1 MWQKQF
7 DGTEGDNSM
16 KSIVRKEKILALLLF
31 LLLCTL
37 TGCIPN
43 NFTREEEE
51 AFLREAREV
60 ASDYLADQYSWSEIR
75 EIEPET
81 EVEEAGYVLT
91 EFASGQ
97 FVWKGQTYDFAVNVE
112 TGEVYTSV
120 LFDEIREQLK
130 EEVLQGLG
138 VTGEETLVESCELYC
153 LMTGDGEAGRWFQ
166 NVLPQEASVEELV
179 EKILQD
185 TDRFE
190 FSLGFQY
197 KGDDLPLEMMEM
209 EAPFPTLYAVGIYH
223 VADEHA
229 LYEGEYGYSML
240 RSLSKEI
247 LVLGFGS
254 DTANYTRYQTME
266 QDGLR
271 LVYKAYERTREQD
284 TVTESVINQEDITLA
299 VTDEYIRVDCA
310 KEDYSIYLS
319 TTDKKIA
326 RKYRYVNLS
335 SDVDPQQETERGQ
348 WYSFEDGYVF
358 SVYIM
363 MPYEIEPHYIKG
375 NMIYSRPQK
384 K

>member
-7 DGTEGDNSM
+7 DGAEGDNSM
-16 KSIVRKEKILALLLF
+16 KFIVRKEKILALLLF

-81 EVEEAGYVLT
+81 EVEDAGYVLT

-138 VTGEETLVESCELYC
+138 VTGEETSVKSCELYC

-363 MPYEIEPHYIKG
+363 MPYEIKPHYIKG

>member
-1 MWQKQF
+1 MNA
-7 DGTEGDNSM
+7 DTGM
-16 KSIVRKEKILALLLF
+16 KSIVRKKKITALLLF

-43 NFTREEEE
+43 NFTREEKK

-60 ASDYLADQYSWSEIR
+60 ASDSLSDWYSWSEIR
-75 EIEPET
+75 KIEPET
-81 EVEEAGYVLT
+81 EVEEDGYVLT

-97 FVWKGQTYDFAVNVE
+97 FVWKWQTYDFAVNVE

-120 LFDEIREQLK
+120 LLDELRERLK
-130 EEVLQGLG
+130 EEVLRGMG
-138 VTGEETLVESCELYC
+138 VNGEEASVESCELYC
-153 LMTGDGEAGRWFQ
+153 LMTDDGEAGRWFQ
-166 NVLPQEASVEELV
+166 NVVPQEASVEELV

-185 TDRFE
+185 TDRYQ
-190 FSLGFQY
+190 FSIWLQY
-197 KGDDLPLEMMEM
+197 KGEDLPLEMMEM
-209 EAPFPTLYAVGIYH
+209 EAPFPTLNTVGIYH

-229 LYEGEYGYSML
+229 LYEGEYGYSTL
-240 RSLSKEI
+240 PSLSKEI
-247 LVLGFGS
+247 LILEFYS
-254 DTANYTRYQTME
+254 DTANYIGYQTLE

-284 TVTESVINQEDITLA
+284 AVTESVINREDITLT

-319 TTDKKIA
+319 TADPKIA

-335 SDVDPQQETERGQ
+335 NRVITEKETDRGK

-358 SVYIM
+358 SESVYIEA
-363 MPYEIEPHYIKG
+363 PYEIHPFYMKG
-375 NMIYSRPQK
+375 NIIYSRPQK
-384 K
+384 R

>member
-1 MWQKQF
+1 MWQK
-7 DGTEGDNSM
+7 
-16 KSIVRKEKILALLLF
+16 KKILAILLF

-60 ASDYLADQYSWSEIR
+60 ASDYLSDQYSWSEIR
-75 EIEPET
+75 KIEPET

-120 LFDEIREQLK
+120 MLDEIRERLK
-130 EEVLQGLG
+130 EEVLRGLG
-138 VTGEETLVESCELYC
+138 VNGEETSVEGCDIYC
-153 LMTGDGEAGRWFQ
+153 VMAGGEEAGRGFQ
-166 NVLPQEASVEELV
+166 NVVPQEASVEELV
-179 EKILQD
+179 EKVLQD
-185 TDRFE
+185 TDRYQ
-190 FSLGFQY
+190 FSIWLQY
-197 KGDDLPLEMMEM
+197 KGEELPLEMMEM
-209 EAPFPTLYAVGIYH
+209 EAPFPTLDSVVIYH

-229 LYEGEYGYSML
+229 LYEGEYGYSTL
-240 RSLSKEI
+240 PSLSEEI
-247 LVLGFGS
+247 LILNFYS

-271 LVYKAYERTREQD
+271 LVYKAYERIREQD
-284 TVTESVINQEDITLA
+284 TVTESVINQEDITLT

-319 TTDKKIA
+319 TADPKIA

-335 SDVDPQQETERGQ
+335 NRVITEKETDLGK
-348 WYSFEDGYVF
+348 WYSYEGVYVF
-358 SVYIM
+358 ADNVRREV
-363 MPYEIEPHYIKG
+363 PYEMRPFYMKG
-375 NMIYSRPQK
+375 NIIYSRPQK
-384 K
+384 R